1 VAPGRSRG
9 LDRFCYNVKR
19 SCHAFAHPAL
29 MGAGRD
35 FPFIKGMCGAQKF
48 RLIYNFVGRR
58 LSTPHAAFNNHI
70 ALFLNLPLAF
80 AQKL

>member
-1 VAPGRSRG
+1 
-9 LDRFCYNVKR
+9 
-19 SCHAFAHPAL
+19 

-48 RLIYNFVGRR
+48 RLIYEFVGRR
-58 LSTPHAAFNNHI
+58 LSAPHAAFKNHI